1 MIAGALWITSGY
13 PQSDAFLRDS
23 RYPADPSGGGVFINR
38 MKCLKKRL
46 LSIAYATMHD
56 FRICTIAGFSGG
68 FLRDSRYPAGS
79 SGGGGLSA
87 MRKAQKKRLLSTAY
101 APMYDFRICVIA
113 GFSGLFCVTIRTY
126 CGLQS
131 AFRTTSCVPCLLSAT
146 SPSASASCARRT
158 SHGRMFSFCPER
170 CGSLARRRFPP
181 LA

>member
-1 MIAGALWITSGY
+1 MIAGFRGFFCMIAGALWVTSGY

-23 RYPADPSGGGVFINR
+23 RYPADPSGGGGYQQCTKLI
-38 MKCLKKRL
+38 KKR
-46 LSIAYATMHD
+46 
-56 FRICTIAGFSGG
+56 F
-68 FLRDSRYPAGS
+68 
-79 SGGGGLSA
+79 
-87 MRKAQKKRLLSTAY
+87 LSTAY
-101 APMYDFRICVIA
+101 ALMYDFRICVIA
-113 GFSGLFCVTIRTY
+113 GFSGVFCVTIRTY
-126 CGLQS
+126 CGLRS